1 MSLDQEVIAIL
12 KDHTARLKKLEA
24 AICICHYERSD
35 DIVRHD
41 INRKC
46 PIHGD
51 QPVKVVVNI
60 G

>member
-1 MSLDQEVIAIL
+1 MSLDQETIAML
-12 KDHTARLKKLEA
+12 RDHEARLKKIEDAL
-24 AICICHYERSD
+24 CICHYERSP

-51 QPVKVVVNI
+51 QPIKV
-60 G
+60 GCKE